1 MGDGV
6 MGVFGAPVE
15 QPDNAA
21 RAVAAGREIL
31 ERQMPAFNAWLREA
45 GFGQGFRIGIGLCT
59 GPVTSGNVGS
69 ARRLEYAAVGDT
81 TNVAARLQEKN
92 KDSARNS

>member
-1 MGDGV
+1 MAKSGL
-6 MGVFGAPVE
+6 FLIA
-15 QPDNAA
+15 QICL
-21 RAVAAGREIL
+21 RAVGQAQRAHHEG
-31 ERQMPAFNAWLREA
+31 PDVV
-45 GFGQGFRIGIGLCT
+45 GQGFRIGIGLCT